1 MQLFNAVRTH
11 QKNVDEKVKKGAR
24 SERQRAKL
32 LSSVSKKDFINVL
45 RSMEGAKGNHNSARK
60 AAKSKQVGLHAR
72 CLLSVLAY
80 TLLMCLL
87 CRTAVSKCLAVFF
100 DYLAFLLLQFTIV
113 QTICFTCAFV
123 KIHISNYILLIIFI
137 LNFVHCGTNC

>member
-100 DYLAFLLLQFTIV
+100 
-113 QTICFTCAFV
+113 
-123 KIHISNYILLIIFI
+123 LI
-137 LNFVHCGTNC
+137 T